1 MSGVSHEVRELASN
15 NLVRSSSDCGHRLP
29 STKSSVPGCPP
40 AHEGTGRDLF
50 AFGAV
55 TGAKAKKRWRR
66 PPPGRD
72 LFSWHDAGEI
82 GEAFDSAGERVSG
95 SVKVQTTMLSCK
107 RRSNSPYARRSNI
120 TMPVRYSTDHEYVAV
135 ENGVGTVGITE
146 QGQEKLSDVT
156 SVELPRVGEQVKK
169 GAAVGVVE
177 SVKAA
182 NDLYSPVSGEILAVN
197 EALNGKPELV
207 NQDAE
212 GAGWIFKIK
221 LAEPSE
227 FDVLLDREAY
237 LSYVRKQG

>member
-1 MSGVSHEVRELASN
+1 
-15 NLVRSSSDCGHRLP
+15 
-29 STKSSVPGCPP
+29 
-40 AHEGTGRDLF
+40 
-50 AFGAV
+50 
-55 TGAKAKKRWRR
+55 
-66 PPPGRD
+66 
-72 LFSWHDAGEI
+72 
-82 GEAFDSAGERVSG
+82 
-95 SVKVQTTMLSCK
+95 
-107 RRSNSPYARRSNI
+107 
-120 TMPVRYSTDHEYVAV
+120 MPVRYSTDHEYVAV